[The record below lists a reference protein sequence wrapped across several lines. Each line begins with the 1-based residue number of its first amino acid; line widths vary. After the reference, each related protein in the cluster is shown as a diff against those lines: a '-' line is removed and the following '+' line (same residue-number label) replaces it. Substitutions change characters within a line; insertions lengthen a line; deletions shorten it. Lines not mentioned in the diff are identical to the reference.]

1 MLKKSLLTFGILPLL
16 VLITSFAKEPK
27 QTILKTIIIDAGHG
41 GADQGAEGLEAT
53 EARICLEISKK
64 IGAQIEKEIPGVK
77 VLYTRTG
84 NIFPGNAPTKKDG
97 DRYRASFANQSNA
110 DLFISI
116 HCNSAGKSPGGWNE
130 KRIVDYKNQ
139 VGYVKKKGKKVKVTK
154 RVPVYETFYVAN
166 EVKGTETY
174 IWTAAENSHK
184 EQMVSLSEFAADGE
198 TTEANDPVT
207 NALRLVYTKKYF
219 AKSLQLAEL
228 IQQEFEKSGRINRG
242 VKQRNEKGIWVLHA
256 TGMPSILVETG
267 FISNKEEEQF
277 LLSEVGQEEISENI
291 TNAVKNYINA
301 VQNQQKT
308 MGRLQS
314 VNDEKAT
321 LAFLEAIE
329 QKERKN

>member
-16 VLITSFAKEPK
+16 VLITSFAIEPK